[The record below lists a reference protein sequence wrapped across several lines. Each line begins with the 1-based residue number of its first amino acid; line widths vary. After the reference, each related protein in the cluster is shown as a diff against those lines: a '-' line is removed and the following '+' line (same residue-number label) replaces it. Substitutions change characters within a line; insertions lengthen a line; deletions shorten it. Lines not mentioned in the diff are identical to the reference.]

1 MLNRGFRRLTVSI
14 DEVRAHNRE
23 LSDGLLN
30 TPFEYALAFDTA
42 LKNVI
47 KALPNRPR
55 HELDDEV
62 MYYCAFVGSFGEFAC
77 NPRTLSSSHL
87 NHMVALEGI
96 VTKCSL
102 VRPKVIK
109 SVHYSELGNKFV
121 SREYKDQTMTV
132 GATTTSVY
140 PTEDEDGYPVRIF
153 AVSVF
158 SVCSLYLAHY
168 RIRLLHLPRPP
179 DNFDTR
185 NARASASRPASSRSR
200 RHTRR

>member
-1 MLNRGFRRLTVSI
+1 
-14 DEVRAHNRE
+14 
-23 LSDGLLN
+23 LLN
-30 TPFEYALAFDTA
+30 SPFDYTLAFDTA

-47 KALPNRPR
+47 KTLPNRPR

-109 SVHYSELGNKFV
+109 SMHYSEIGNKFV

-132 GATTTSVY
+132 GATTSSVY
-140 PTEDEDGYPVRIF
+140 PTEDEDGNPVSITVEHNAELILMIHSLSRNMVTPPTAITRLSPSKRCRSEHLP
-153 AVSVF
+153 VS
-158 SVCSLYLAHY
+158 YLAV
-168 RIRLLHLPRPP
+168 
-179 DNFDTR
+179 
-185 NARASASRPASSRSR
+185 
-200 RHTRR
+200 

>member
-14 DEVRAHNRE
+14 DEIRSHNRE

-30 TPFEYALAFDTA
+30 TPFDFSLAFDKA
-42 LKNVI
+42 LQELI
-47 KALPNRPR
+47 QTLPNRPR
-55 HELDDEV
+55 HELDESV

-77 NPRTLSSSHL
+77 NPRTLSSTHL

-121 SREYKDQTMTV
+121 SREYKDATMTV

-140 PTEDEDGYPVRIF
+140 PTEDEEGNPVSSSSF
-153 AVSVF
+153 AFRF
-158 SVCSLYLAHY
+158 SHG
-168 RIRLLHLPRPP
+168 
-179 DNFDTR
+179 
-185 NARASASRPASSRSR
+185 
-200 RHTRR
+200 

>member
-14 DEVRAHNRE
+14 DEIRNHNRE

-30 TPFEYALAFDTA
+30 TPFDFSLAFDTA
-42 LKNVI
+42 LQNVI
-47 KALPNRPR
+47 KTLPNRPR
-55 HELDDEV
+55 HELDEGV

-77 NPRTLSSSHL
+77 NPRTLSSTHL

-121 SREYKDQTMTV
+121 SREYKDAIMTV

-140 PTEDEDGYPVRIF
+140 PTEDEEGYPVSI
-153 AVSVF
+153 ATSVSRF
-158 SVCSLYLAHY
+158 SYG
-168 RIRLLHLPRPP
+168 
-179 DNFDTR
+179 
-185 NARASASRPASSRSR
+185 
-200 RHTRR
+200 

>member
-14 DEVRAHNRE
+14 DEVRAHARE

-30 TPFEYALAFDTA
+30 SPFDYSLAFDTA

-47 KALPNRPR
+47 KTLPNRPK

-77 NPRTLSSSHL
+77 NPRTLSSTHL

-109 SVHYSELGNKFV
+109 SVHYSETGNRFV

-140 PTEDEDGYPVRIF
+140 PTEDDDGHP
-153 AVSVF
+153 VSVP
-158 SVCSLYLAHY
+158 VINCAVRLTLCSWLQNMASQLIETTKRYPFKKCRNVHLLVSCLVAWTLY
-168 RIRLLHLPRPP
+168 
-179 DNFDTR
+179 
-185 NARASASRPASSRSR
+185 
-200 RHTRR
+200 